1 MKPISIIEFARKIG
15 LSPTTVSQ
23 AINGRGRV
31 SASTREMVQRK
42 MVEYGYVP
50 NLHAQQLVTGRSQMV
65 VMHYTNQDL
74 LTDLFLV
81 EMVHGVQHALHRRG
95 YGLLLDTASD
105 FSENENLLSRWLRTG
120 AVDGVI
126 LVQGWSDLTEW
137 VTRFA
142 SLRTPIVV
150 FGDRK
155 PPVVPHAGGFRLA
168 NETAVH
174 AVAER
179 LVTLGHRRIGYIGI
193 SAADVV
199 AQLFRSALE
208 SMGGAL
214 PPDLVA
220 VGGFTPAG
228 GANAIRSLL
237 SLPDPP
243 TAVFCRKDDLA
254 VGALNAAAQM
264 GVRVPE
270 QLSIVGHDDVPMAA
284 STDPPLTTVRI
295 DCNALGED
303 VVGMLFRLLD
313 HPDDV
318 PLPGTVIATL
328 VERASVAPPPRS
340 H

>member
-31 SASTREMVQRK
+31 SPATREMVQRK

-81 EMVHGVQHALHRRG
+81 EMVHSVQHALHRRG

-105 FSENENLLSRWLRTG
+105 FTENENLLSRWLRTG

-126 LVQGWSDLTEW
+126 LVQGSADLGEW

-142 SLRTPIVV
+142 SRRTPIVL
-150 FGDRK
+150 FGDHQ
-155 PPVVPHAGGFRLA
+155 PPKVAHAGGFHLDNRDA
-168 NETAVH
+168 IK
-174 AVAER
+174 AVAVR
-179 LVTLGHRRIGYIGI
+179 LVTMGHKRIGYIGI
-193 SAADVV
+193 DYDDVV
-199 AQLFRSALE
+199 AQVFRKELE
-208 SMGGAL
+208 SLGETL
-214 PPDLVA
+214 PPELTT
-220 VGGFTPAG
+220 VGGYTPAG
-228 GANAIRSLL
+228 GAHAIRLLL
-237 SLPDPP
+237 SQPDPP

-264 GVRVPE
+264 GVRVPQ

-295 DCNALGED
+295 DCNALGQD
-303 VVGMLFRLLD
+303 VVDMLFHLLD
-313 HPDDV
+313 HPDDA
-318 PLPGTVIATL
+318 PAPGTVIASL
-328 VERASVAPPPRS
+328 VERASVAPPFKS
-340 H
+340 